1 MVVPSPTH
9 TARPHLSRVES
20 FLPQGESRVNDF
32 VVINIMMRACSHAGV
47 VQAAAAAA
55 VTVTVACYVLRMG
68 VRKLPWYMQICV
80 IG

>member
-9 TARPHLSRVES
+9 TTRPHLSRVES
-20 FLPQGESRVNDF
+20 FLPQGENRVNDF
-32 VVINIMMRACSHAGV
+32 ITIDIMMRACSHAGV
-47 VQAAAAAA
+47 VQAAAA
-55 VTVTVACYVLRMG
+55 VTVACYVLRMG